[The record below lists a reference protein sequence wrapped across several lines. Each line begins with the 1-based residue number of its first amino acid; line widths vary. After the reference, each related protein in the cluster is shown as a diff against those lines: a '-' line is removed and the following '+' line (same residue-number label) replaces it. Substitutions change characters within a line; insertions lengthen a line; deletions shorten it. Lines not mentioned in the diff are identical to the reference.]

1 MHPPSPSRPSPLH
14 ALLLA
19 TTLLAACAH
28 PGPGPGTATAR
39 GTTPRQVHARLLAI
53 NDFHGNLLP
62 PQGSSGEIRTGTNPD
77 GSAQKVKVGGASFLA
92 RHLAELRARDP
103 QNTLVVAAGDLIGA
117 SPLVSALFHDEP
129 TIEAMNLAGLNL
141 TSVGN
146 HEFDEGTTELR
157 RMQTGGCHPVDG
169 CQDGTPFEGAR
180 FQYLS
185 ANVVD
190 AQGHTLFPAYAVR
203 ELGGVKVAFIG
214 MTLEGTPEIVEAAGI
229 QGYQFRDEADTVNAL
244 VPELKRQ
251 GIRAI
256 VVLIH
261 EGAAQNPAP
270 GPYDGCEG
278 ISGAIVDI
286 VHRFDPEVDAVI
298 SGHTHQAY
306 NCVIDGKPVTS
317 AASYGR
323 VITDLELV
331 LDTSTGDVVGS
342 SAHNVLVTQD
352 VEGVPDVQAL
362 VERYDRLAAPLRD
375 RVLGKVTAPLQQPG
389 ARRWPSGES
398 TLGNLIADS
407 QLEATKDAGAQVAFM
422 NPGGV
427 RADLDAGDVTY
438 GESFTIQPF
447 GNSLVTL
454 TLTGAQLHSL
464 LEAQWEGNTVRILQP
479 SRGFSYTW
487 KASAPVGQKVDPA
500 SLRLNGAPVD
510 PAGRYRVTVNNFLAG
525 GGDGF
530 RVLAEGTERRG
541 GPVDLDALEAYLK
554 THSPLAPPET
564 NRITRTE

>member
-1 MHPPSPSRPSPLH
+1 MHPPSPSHPSPRH

-19 TTLLAACAH
+19 ALFLAACAH
-28 PGPGPGTATAR
+28 PGPVADR
-39 GTTPRQVHARLLAI
+39 GAAPRQVHARLLAI

-62 PQGSSGEIRTGTNPD
+62 PQGSSGEIRTGTHPD
-77 GSAQKVKVGGASFLA
+77 GSVQKVKTGGVSFLA

-103 QNTLVVAAGDLIGA
+103 RNTLVVAAGDLIGA
-117 SPLVSALFHDEP
+117 SPLISALFHDEA

-190 AQGHTLFPAYAVR
+190 AQGHPLFPAYAVR

-214 MTLEGTPEIVEAAGI
+214 MTLEGTAQIVNAAGI
-229 QGYQFRDEADTVNAL
+229 RGYQFRDEADTVNAL

-261 EGAAQNPAP
+261 EGAMQNPAP

-278 ISGAIVDI
+278 ISGAIVDL

-323 VITDLELV
+323 VITDMELV
-331 LDTSTGDVVGS
+331 LDTTTGDVVGS
-342 SAHNVLVTQD
+342 SAHNVLVTRD

-362 VERYDRLAAPLRD
+362 VDRYEKLAAPLRD
-375 RVLGKVTAPLQQPG
+375 RVLGRVTATLQQPSPQL
-389 ARRWPSGES
+389 RLPSGES
-398 TLGNLIADS
+398 TLGDVIADS
-407 QLEATKDAGAQVAFM
+407 QLAASKDAGAQVAFI

-427 RADLDAGDVTY
+427 RADLDVGDVTY
-438 GESFTIQPF
+438 GEAFTVQPF
-447 GNSLVTL
+447 GNALVTL
-454 TLTGAQLHSL
+454 TLTGAQLHAL
-464 LEAQWEGNTVRILQP
+464 LEEQWEGPGARILQP
-479 SRGFSYTW
+479 SRSFTYTW
-487 KASAPVGQKVDPA
+487 KASAPVGQKVDPE
-500 SLRLNGAPVD
+500 SIRLNGAPVD
-510 PAGRYRVTVNNFLAG
+510 PAGRYRVTVNNFLAE

-530 RVLAEGTERRG
+530 HVFTEGTERTG
-541 GPVDLDALEAYLK
+541 GMVDVDALEAYLK
-554 THSPLAPPET
+554 AHSPLAPPET
-564 NRITRTE
+564 NRITRVE